1 MTQVIWL
8 GTQYQLCKVTA
19 QTLTLPNATVQ
30 FSTVVNDLGLLI
42 DGELTVANHIA
53 ALSRSCFFH
62 MRQLRS
68 IRHSLTSEAM
78 LTLIQAFVSSRLDY
92 CNSVLVAGVSSQ
104 LLQKMQVIQ
113 NAAARFVTGARR
125 RNHMTP
131 VLRELHW
138 LPVRQRIRFK
148 TAVMVYKCIHGLAP
162 SYLASHCEPTSSC
175 PGRSHLRSAKSGQLN
190 FPRTKTDYGKR
201 SFAIN
206 GPVVWNSLP
215 TELRSPDISLDVFKA
230 KLNPFLFNC

>member
-1 MTQVIWL
+1 M
-8 GTQYQLCKVTA
+8 
-19 QTLTLPNATVQ
+19 LTLPNATVQ
-30 FSTVVNDLGLLI
+30 FSTVVSDLGLLI

-113 NAAARFVTGARR
+113 NAAAQFVMGTRR
-125 RNHMTP
+125 RDEM
-131 VLRELHW
+131 VLHELRW
-138 LPVRQRIRFK
+138 LPQRQRIKFK
-148 TAVMVYKCIHGLAP
+148 TAVMVYKCIHSEDETSDSPRLRQHPRGIP
-162 SYLASHCEPTSSC
+162 EEPEPQS
-175 PGRSHLRSAKSGQLN
+175 SHLAVQILVQNHGYPFHPEDLEKGQGDS
-190 FPRTKTDYGKR
+190 R
-201 SFAIN
+201 
-206 GPVVWNSLP
+206 
-215 TELRSPDISLDVFKA
+215 
-230 KLNPFLFNC
+230 